1 MNVIFQNKLLVTK
14 YFEEF
19 IDSFQLFR
27 NFERL
32 LLGYLFMNEGLIVI
46 KNNALMKDFF
56 KDANVLVPYF
66 NDLKFN
72 TMTTDGRIL
81 HFLTLRN
88 KYKNSWKFMDDYAQG
103 SHASINEAKYDEDRT
118 FVLHDYQIQSFKERL
133 NNIKQLKNN
142 KWWIK
147 VENSTKNNK
156 IIKIDWTKYVDAIY
170 CLHFLP
176 YKDRLNRIKANL
188 NYLDILDSPIFHWYY
203 TYPNTFD
210 EMIADS
216 IKPTYCD
223 YHNQRRTKTLNLN
236 IAYHNMFR
244 EIQEL
249 GYNKVLI
256 IEDDCTFIYGRK
268 GLFAESLEHLPVEW
282 DYIQFDK
289 LQALNHMQDLVTL
302 KIDDWFCENYTGGY
316 FGTSFTMWSKKAINY
331 AVKLQ
336 EKNLTI
342 TDHIFGNRNDME
354 LRKFKRFIPRH
365 SFVYQPEGITL
376 YKFS

>member
-1 MNVIFQNKLLVTK
+1 
-14 YFEEF
+14 
-19 IDSFQLFR
+19 
-27 NFERL
+27 
-32 LLGYLFMNEGLIVI
+32 
-46 KNNALMKDFF
+46 MK
-56 KDANVLVPYF
+56 
-66 NDLKFN
+66 
-72 TMTTDGRIL
+72 
-81 HFLTLRN
+81 
-88 KYKNSWKFMDDYAQG
+88 
-103 SHASINEAKYDEDRT
+103 
-118 FVLHDYQIQSFKERL
+118 KE
-133 NNIKQLKNN
+133 
-142 KWWIK
+142 
-147 VENSTKNNK
+147 
-156 IIKIDWTKYVDAIY
+156 IITIDWTKYVDAIY

-176 YKDRLNRIKANL
+176 YKDRLNKIKTNL

-203 TYPNTFD
+203 TYPNNFD

-249 GYNKVLI
+249 CYNKVLI
-256 IEDDCTFIYGRK
+256 IEDDFTFIYGRK
-268 GLFAESLEHLPVEW
+268 GLFAESLEHLPLEW

-302 KIDDWFCENYTGGY
+302 KIDDWFCANYTGGY
-316 FGTSFTMWSKKAINY
+316 FGTSFTMWSKKAIDY

-342 TDHIFGNRNDME
+342 ADHIFGNRNDVE

-376 YKFS
+376 YSFS